1 MPGAFQHAAKKA
13 SQRAQ
18 NATHGPQA
26 LGAPEA
32 ALARP
37 SSGMRVV
44 DQRSVGLNSAMGAAG
59 EHVNRNRTII
69 NLAYEGVP
77 QRAIARALQL
87 PANEVGEV
95 VAGAVARGI
104 IVRPSESEW
113 PQGSRA
119 PRHPSFAGPPVD
131 EARLLIAA
139 TQSLALT
146 KTQAALFLAL
156 VRRKFCTKE
165 ILHDIV
171 ESRRWAHS
179 TPTDRKIVG
188 VMICS
193 IRKRLKGRYIIQT
206 VQGSGYFIQDDDRR
220 RAAEHLLGCI
230 GVAAD
235 DAAVKKLTGN
245 LKLPA
250 AEPGNRKEACSVKRP
265 DRRAPVFQSRQSSA
279 S

>member
-1 MPGAFQHAAKKA
+1 
-13 SQRAQ
+13 
-18 NATHGPQA
+18 
-26 LGAPEA
+26 
-32 ALARP
+32 
-37 SSGMRVV
+37 
-44 DQRSVGLNSAMGAAG
+44 MGTTC
-59 EHVNRNRTII
+59 EHVNRKRTII

-87 PANEVGEV
+87 PANEVREV
-95 VAGAVARGI
+95 VADAVARGI
-104 IVRPSESEW
+104 IAEASESEW

-119 PRHPSFAGPPVD
+119 PRHPSFAGPPID
-131 EARLLIAA
+131 EGTLLIAA

-146 KTQAALFLAL
+146 KAQAALFLAL

-193 IRKRLKGRYIIQT
+193 IRKRLRGRYTIQT
-206 VQGSGYFIQDDDRR
+206 VQGSGYFMPDDDRR

-235 DAAVKKLTGN
+235 NAGVKKLTGN
-245 LKLPA
+245 LELSA
-250 AEPGNRKEACSVKRP
+250 TEQSDNKEACSVKRL

-279 S
+279 PR

>member
-1 MPGAFQHAAKKA
+1 
-13 SQRAQ
+13 
-18 NATHGPQA
+18 
-26 LGAPEA
+26 
-32 ALARP
+32 
-37 SSGMRVV
+37 MRVV
-44 DQRSVGLNSAMGAAG
+44 AQRSVGLNSAMDTAS
-59 EHVNRNRTII
+59 EPVNRNRTII

-87 PANEVGEV
+87 PANEVVEV
-95 VAGAVARGI
+95 VADAVARGI
-104 IVRPSESEW
+104 IVGPSESEW

-131 EARLLIAA
+131 EATLLIAA

-206 VQGSGYFIQDDDRR
+206 VQGSGYFIPDDDRR

-230 GVAAD
+230 GVAVD

-245 LKLPA
+245 LELPA
-250 AEPGNRKEACSVKRP
+250 AEQGNRKEACSVKRL
-265 DRRAPVFQSRQSSA
+265 DRRAPVF
-279 S
+279 